1 MSHFVFAQYMFWG
14 DSDLTVVPPSVASA
28 TSNSFGNV
36 AAAAADFSTG
46 QNELAVF
53 HFEHSR
59 EVYVTVSEEFME
71 YCAEGA
77 LSIEVY
83 GHRSAG
89 LESQAK
95 WAERQQLAKS
105 LADRWVLKQTFLRP
119 KHKLF
124 SS

>member
-1 MSHFVFAQYMFWG
+1 MFWG
-14 DSDLTVVPPSVASA
+14 DSDLTVVPPSVAS
-28 TSNSFGNV
+28 TTPNSFGNV
-36 AAAAADFSTG
+36 ADFSTG

-89 LESQAK
+89 LESQAS
-95 WAERQQLAKS
+95 WVERQQLAKS
-105 LADRWVLKQTFLRP
+105 LADRWV
-119 KHKLF
+119 
-124 SS
+124 